1 MKRLLIILLFSS
13 LAYGI
18 DTKLTGL
25 TALTAV
31 DNADLLYI
39 IDDVAVTPTSKK
51 ITVLDLFDAIDTSA
65 KLATILTNETGSGV
79 AVFGTA
85 PTFTTSITLGS
96 TLITDVN
103 VGNWNTAYT
112 WGDHALSGY
121 LTTYSET
128 DPCHVAWLATNPLA
142 GYLTAETDPCLVA
155 WLATNPLSGFLTSY
169 SENDPCLTAW
179 LATNPLASFI
189 TSYSETDPCFLLSDV
204 NDVNSVDI
212 SNWNTAYSW
221 GDWSGEGFLTAE
233 ADPCFTAWL
242 ASDPIIQL
250 EAGVEPNDLVMVYA
264 NSVLFQKLKH
274 INITLISPADI
285 LCADMIP
292 VWHNTS
298 GYTFNIVEIQA
309 WSNIDN
315 VSLELEEIPSETD
328 FSSPTQTQAVE
339 IASNGTSCFYFDDTT
354 PTAPII
360 ETGHLLAIDFDT
372 TDDPNYVKLTIT
384 GYYKD

>member
-1 MKRLLIILLFSS
+1 MKRVLILLLFST

-25 TALTAV
+25 TALTAI

-51 ITVLDLFDAIDTSA
+51 ITVLDFFDAIDTSA
-65 KLATILTNETGSGV
+65 KLAAILTNETGSGV

-112 WGDHALSGY
+112 WGDHALAGY
-121 LTTYSET
+121 LTACSET

-142 GYLTAETDPCLVA
+142 SYLTAETDPCHVA
-155 WLATNPLSGFLTSY
+155 WLATNPLAGLL
-169 SENDPCLTAW
+169 D
-179 LATNPLASFI
+179 ATTGI
-189 TSYSETDPCFLLSDV
+189 
-204 NDVNSVDI
+204 
-212 SNWNTAYSW
+212 
-221 GDWSGEGFLTAE
+221 
-233 ADPCFTAWL
+233 
-242 ASDPIIQL
+242 
-250 EAGVEPNDLVMVYA
+250 EPNDLVVIDS
-264 NSVLFQKLKH
+264 NSIIAEKMKH

-328 FSSPTQTQAVE
+328 FSTPTQTQAVE
-339 IASNGTSCFYFDDTT
+339 IASDGTACFYFDDTT

-372 TDDPNYVKLTIT
+372 ADDPNYVKITIT
-384 GYYKD
+384 GYYRDF